1 MVGRRVAPGT
11 ATWLKSL
18 AGQVIERHIDERRGC
33 ASGAFAVGA
42 PTKTDKL
49 RDQWAGVEPYVGSL
63 SPRQR
68 QVVRLR
74 FREGMCYATI
84 AGRLGIPI
92 GTVRSRLAR
101 ARIAIDALSRGSTNP
116 IDMGRRGAVGPG
128 LEHPWNDGFGHS
140 AGL

>member
-1 MVGRRVAPGT
+1 MVKGRVAPGT

-18 AGQVIERHIDERRGC
+18 AGLVIERHIDERGG
-33 ASGAFAVGA
+33 ASGAFAVVG
-42 PTKTDKL
+42 PTKADRL
-49 RDQWAGVEPYVGSL
+49 RGQWGGVEPYARSL

-68 QVVRLR
+68 QVVKLR

-116 IDMGRRGAVGPG
+116 VDASRGEAVGPG
-128 LEHPWNDGFGHS
+128 PVPVWNDGFGHS